1 MAHKMREAVFCFVWV
16 VCSIGT
22 NLCNGNNQ
30 MYKDKFE
37 VGIFTCSNTV
47 KMNYR
52 FLKPITVDLNEKYPL
67 VLFLHGSGERGT
79 DNEKQLNLGVWKFAC
94 EDMQT
99 RYPCFV
105 IAPQCPQECKW
116 VDVDWEA
123 DWHSMPENP
132 SKYMKAVLELVDNM
146 MTQYPIDKQRIYVT
160 GVSMGGFGTWDLI
173 QRRPKFFA
181 AAVPLCGGGD
191 MNCAPDLKD
200 VPIWAFH
207 NKGDDSVKSKR
218 SRDMVEAIK
227 RAGGHPIYTEYNV
240 NNHNCWDAA
249 YDDRDMYKWMFS
261 QFREL
266 VKE

>member
-1 MAHKMREAVFCFVWV
+1 
-16 VCSIGT
+16 
-22 NLCNGNNQ
+22 